1 MAKPNQ
7 SRLLELLKVKFIV
20 KSLEKSVWMSLLLL
34 KVVSG
39 KALLGKD
46 TVEKLNLLRVG
57 PSNSHKHSQ
66 SQVKELL
73 WTLLRILLI
82 CFLEWVN

>member
-7 SRLLELLKVKFIV
+7 SRLLELLQVKFIV

-46 TVEKLNLLRVG
+46 TAEKLNLSRVG
-57 PSNSHKHSQ
+57 PSNSPQ
-66 SQVKELL
+66 A
-73 WTLLRILLI
+73 
-82 CFLEWVN
+82 

>member
-34 KVVSG
+34 KVFSG

-46 TVEKLNLLRVG
+46 TAEKLNLLRVG
-57 PSNSHKHSQ
+57 PPNSPQ
-66 SQVKELL
+66 A
-73 WTLLRILLI
+73 
-82 CFLEWVN
+82 